1 MIFLKVNNNNGSIMV
16 LVIVI
21 IAIVSI
27 FIPVISFQ
35 NITQIKSTMKNENTL
50 DYKYAA
56 ETGIDKTIA
65 EVCRQVEEILNNY
78 EENVVYKIE
87 IPKEFYVVNN
97 DISCI
102 VDGIK
107 KKISIDIDEENSNLL
122 KINNLV
128 IEIISTAN
136 KRTNEDEYYKIKS
149 TVNIKSDFID
159 NKYITNY
166 EVLSYE
172 KI

>member
-1 MIFLKVNNNNGSIMV
+1 MI

-21 IAIVSI
+21 IAIVSM

-35 NITQIKSTMKNENTL
+35 NINQIKSTMKNENTL
-50 DYKYAA
+50 KYKYAA
-56 ETGIDKTIA
+56 EAGVDKTIA
-65 EVCRQVEEILNNY
+65 EACRQVEEILNNY
-78 EENVVYKIE
+78 EENILYKIE
-87 IPKEFYVVNN
+87 IPEDFYVINN

-102 VDGIK
+102 VDRIK
-107 KKISIDIDEENSNLL
+107 KDISIEVDEENSKLL

-136 KRTNEDEYYKIKS
+136 KTNNEDEYYKIKS
-149 TVNIKSDFID
+149 IVNIKSDFVD